1 MLANSPSNMK
11 THFYERTAYRLSE
24 QPVPACFIKL
34 DDLFDTLLPA
44 TADQVLSHSLVLAES
59 ICARMAEVEMY
70 AFLIEDARKRHSLD
84 RAEMDYDSDLK
95 TAVLTRS
102 FLVGYIGACRGLL
115 DSVAVALTALYDLPL
130 TGANC
135 SFHNGDFWHQFVVEA
150 PNTQRRYHPLRLFFN
165 EVFLWSSEMSL
176 RIVPVVLLQHHYGK
190 FSRRETLLK
199 VLDERD
205 ADIRAVTDDAIG
217 HQWIDPID
225 LHTRWKPQ
233 FLILCEKICHDIGVV
248 AENTRKIGAELRE

>member
-1 MLANSPSNMK
+1 MK

-34 DDLFDTLLPA
+34 DSVFDAVLPA
-44 TADQVLSHSLVLAES
+44 SAEQPLAYGLVLAEN

-70 AFLIEDARKRHSLD
+70 AFLIEDARKRQSLD
-84 RAEMDYDSDLK
+84 RAEMDYESDLK

-115 DSVAVALTALYDLPL
+115 DASAVALSALYDLPL
-130 TGANC
+130 SGAQC
-135 SFHNGDFWHQFVVEA
+135 SFYNGDFWHQFVVEA
-150 PNTQRRYHPLRLFFN
+150 PNIQRRYHPLRLFFN
-165 EVFLWSSEMSL
+165 EVFQWSSEMSL
-176 RIVPVVLLQHHYGK
+176 RIVPVALLQHHYGK

-205 ADIRAVTDDAIG
+205 IDIKSVTDDAIG

-225 LHTRWKPQ
+225 LHARWKPQ
-233 FLILCEKICHDIGVV
+233 FLTLCEKTCHDIGAVV
-248 AENTRKIGAELRE
+248 ETDQKIGIELDK

>member
-1 MLANSPSNMK
+1 MK

-34 DDLFDTLLPA
+34 DELFDTLLP
-44 TADQVLSHSLVLAES
+44 TDVDQPLAYGLVLAES

-70 AFLIEDARKRHSLD
+70 AFLIEDARKRQSLD
-84 RAEMDYDSDLK
+84 RTEMDYDSDLK

-115 DSVAVALTALYDLPL
+115 DASAMALASLYDLSL
-130 TGANC
+130 TGASC
-135 SFHNGDFWHQFVVEA
+135 SFSNGDFWHRFVVKA

-165 EVFLWSSEMSL
+165 EVFLWCSEMSS
-176 RIVPVVLLQHHYGK
+176 RIVPIVLLQHHYGK

-199 VLDERD
+199 VLDEK
-205 ADIRAVTDDAIG
+205 DIDIKAVADDAIG
-217 HQWIDPID
+217 FQWIDPVD

-233 FLILCEKICHDIGVV
+233 FLTLCERVCHDIGAVN
-248 AENTRKIGAELRE
+248 EQTRQIGMEFNE